1 MWDKQTNVVVRGTE
15 VMHNFEKTSIKDF
28 GLCFFIEMFGKI
40 QDTGSEKEGPYN
52 MIPAEK
58 TMFTIKEILCLSV
71 W

>member
-1 MWDKQTNVVVRGTE
+1 
-15 VMHNFEKTSIKDF
+15 
-28 GLCFFIEMFGKI
+28 MFGKI

-71 W
+71 